1 MAELERDYKSQ
12 MLKRL
17 EKRFSRYGPVRWQ
30 HNDPTAN
37 NSQGIPDC
45 TIFIGPF
52 WMFLE
57 VKRSEKSKKR
67 PNQDWW
73 IDHWSRVTFCAVIFP
88 ENEEEV
94 FNAMERSLEASGA
107 ARLPRRQ

>member
-1 MAELERDYKSQ
+1 MLERDYKPA

-17 EKRFSRYGPVRWQ
+17 EKRFAMYGPVRWQ
-30 HNDPTAN
+30 HNDPNAN
-37 NSQGIPDC
+37 GQQGIPDL
-45 TIFIGPF
+45 TVFIGPF
-52 WMFLE
+52 WMLLE

-73 IDHWSRVTFCAVIFP
+73 IQHWSAVTFTAVIFP

-94 FNAMERSLEASGA
+94 FRAMEQSLA
-107 ARLPRRQ
+107 ARR